1 MRTLQKEQEH
11 IEKNTG
17 REGNKQSQNKNS
29 YKLSATGN
37 DLSSA
42 VQDAMAAAPA
52 TGVSLEVVV
61 AEVTKTAP
69 TPDALQRRMQTYV
82 DRRVRKLSRKI
93 EKGERKLIKMKNEKK
108 ELTFDVD
115 AAAPPASGI

>member
-1 MRTLQKEQEH
+1 M
-11 IEKNTG
+11 
-17 REGNKQSQNKNS
+17 
-29 YKLSATGN
+29 
-37 DLSSA
+37 SSA

-69 TPDALQRRMQTYV
+69 AADVVQRRMQTYV

-115 AAAPPASGI
+115 AAAPSASSI